1 MGCRS
6 QAKHVSQYQN
16 YCTLVRVPWA
26 PQGLSKSRTVPGLP
40 VPCRDPL
47 IPPIP
52 LLPAAPPKAMPFPSS
67 SRAGRAAQRQGCL
80 AGPAPA
86 GGQNLTPLPL
96 QSIAGNGGAA
106 SSSHMTTVTPAVSF
120 LPPPRCFA
128 APPSSGPTLQ
138 GTSGFT
144 LLLPQVPAKP
154 LSNNRSTLRPPSE
167 LWHPPSGQEEG
178 ADKQLPPELR
188 LVSGLYLLS
197 NFSRSDPPKRST
209 QRGKAEPQDKAEED
223 S

>member
-16 YCTLVRVPWA
+16 CCTLVRVPWA

-67 SRAGRAAQRQGCL
+67 SQSWQSCTAPGLPGWPSSSRWAEPHTTSSAIHSREWGSCL
-80 AGPAPA
+80 LLTHDHSDSSCELPSPAP
-86 GGQNLTPLPL
+86 LLCCTSKLR
-96 QSIAGNGGAA
+96 
-106 SSSHMTTVTPAVSF
+106 SHST
-120 LPPPRCFA
+120 
-128 APPSSGPTLQ
+128 GK
-138 GTSGFT
+138 SGFT

-154 LSNNRSTLRPPSE
+154 LSNNGSTLRPPSE

-178 ADKQLPPELR
+178 AGKQLPPELR